1 MIMDISPLEKSIAR
15 LDEGLTRYQ
24 QHRKDAQLRDGLIQR
39 FEFTYELSH
48 KMLKRYLKLTSATPQ
63 LFDDMPF
70 QDLVRLGNAQGLL
83 HDNWP
88 IWRKYREMRT
98 KTSHTYDE
106 EVALEV
112 VTSIPDFLKEAIYLH
127 EQLKKHVR

>member
-1 MIMDISPLEKSIAR
+1 MIIDISPLEKSIAR

-24 QHRKDAQLRDGLIQR
+24 QHRKDTQLRDGLIQR

-48 KMLKRYLKLTSATPQ
+48 KMLKRYLRLTSANPQ

-70 QDLVRLGNAQGLL
+70 QDLIRLGNTQGLL
-83 HDNWP
+83 HDDWP

-112 VTSIPDFLKEAIYLH
+112 VTSIPDFLKEAVYLH
-127 EQLKKHVR
+127 EQLKKHLG